1 MCVMIYNAIK
11 ANGDSLASAGI
22 EFSDAADIAD
32 YASEAVGA
40 LANAG
45 VVNGVGDNLFDPN
58 GTATRAQ
65 AAVIINNALEMQ

>member
-1 MCVMIYNAIK
+1 MICNAIR
-11 ANGDSLASAGI
+11 ANGGSLAAGEI
-22 EFSDAADIAD
+22 GFSDAADIAG

-45 VVNGVGDNLFDPN
+45 IVNGVGDNLFDPN

-65 AAVIINNALEMQ
+65 AAVIINNALEMI